1 MKQQTRRLLKEN
13 NALDAQLSP
22 EGSAVIT
29 DITAY
34 LRAANISTYQQELL
48 RRDITQMLLEGERR
62 GEGAQSVIGEDYRIF
77 CDNVLSEIP
86 KRPVSARLLSAASTA
101 GACLGILAAI
111 WLAGELLLALTGQG
125 EWLRLTVTVGDL
137 ISAAGITLLAAGLV
151 ELICRRS
158 FDQDFPHS
166 KLWFVLLFVLVFL
179 CIAAGVF
186 LRFPLF
192 AVHPVLVI
200 AAIAALLLFSYFS
213 E

>member
-1 MKQQTRRLLKEN
+1 MNRKTKQLLTANNELEKELTAEN
-13 NALDAQLSP
+13 NRAM
-22 EGSAVIT
+22 T
-29 DITAY
+29 DIVVY
-34 LRAANISTYQQELL
+34 LRAANITEYQQELL

-62 GEGAQSVIGEDYRIF
+62 GEGAKSVIGEDYRIF

-101 GACLGILAAI
+101 GTCLGILAAI
-111 WLAGELLLALTGQG
+111 WLAGELLLAFTGQG
-125 EWLRLTVTVGDL
+125 EWFRLTVTVGDL
-137 ISAAGITLLAAGLV
+137 VSAAGITLLAAGLV
-151 ELICRRS
+151 ELICRHS
-158 FDQDFPHS
+158 FDQDFPRS

-179 CIAAGVF
+179 CIAAVIF

-192 AVHPVLVI
+192 AVHPVLVL